1 MTNRSGWC
9 APAFGL
15 QHTKL
20 QHVACRS
27 AVCCCEDFGGHVR
40 NAQSPAVEPDSA
52 SQDPQ
57 IDAGF
62 RYARATTKRAP
73 DRQLGGQRSRALD
86 SNILDERKC

>member
-27 AVCCCEDFGGHVR
+27 AVCGCEDFGGHVR
-40 NAQSPAVEPDSA
+40 NAQRAVVDSESPRHA
-52 SQDPQ
+52 PQ
-57 IDAGF
+57 NGADF
-62 RYARATTKRAP
+62 RYAGITNQDGP
-73 DRQLGGQRSRALD
+73 DAELVPPAGPTDQTLGA
-86 SNILDERKC
+86 